1 MMEGLDQGDM
11 QPRSLTSIESITLER
26 LKKYLNDLSVT
37 SGQTVAESTIIE
49 TAIQIL
55 EKQGGFKQ
63 ASTREIVTRSGF
75 SVGSIYRY
83 FSSKEDIYSKIWVH
97 FASKLNQCLIVK
109 LEAFPVTG
117 NVKALMTLIVDHYM
131 QELKNRRPEIVI
143 SIFRIFIKNAK
154 NPEMKFGETLV
165 LNGLRTK
172 VDKEQSSGVPILQ
185 DFPLLQ
191 YFFKKSSTTTTDV
204 NIITFITL
212 RRPEAAKNGV
222 EKMSYKALN
231 EGLSQYIRYDDKDFE
246 PVPM

>member
-63 ASTREIVTRSGF
+63 ASTREIVARSGF

-154 NPEMKFGETLV
+154 NPELLHTHFNAIVPPLAQCLKKNQSGTIRVFNDDELKLYVIAGVSMIR
-165 LNGLRTK
+165 NSYM
-172 VDKEQSSGVPILQ
+172 EQ
-185 DFPLLQ
+185 DQ
-191 YFFKKSSTTTTDV
+191 YFGTEQHRLATI
-204 NIITFITL
+204 N
-212 RRPEAAKNGV
+212 
-222 EKMSYKALN
+222 ALTK
-231 EGLSQYIRYDDKDFE
+231 LFSA
-246 PVPM
+246 